1 MKKEEFNIEPIYYW
15 KNCLSL
21 RIRDVAHLSDSEYC
35 DECGSTDIGVTDIT
49 TWDKLYTEK
58 YKHSFLN

>member
-1 MKKEEFNIEPIYYW
+1 MKKEEFNIEPIYYC

-21 RIRDVAHLSDSEYC
+21 RIRDVAHLSGSEYC